1 MISVLQSFLFGGG
14 VNPFASRVATYYLR
28 DHMPEHV
35 ALLVDVYRAKRDAM
49 LEGLWEVL
57 GSTDVEI
64 SKPEGGFFIWIKLP
78 TGADP
83 ARLWEVAVQRRLQYT
98 PGPAFFVNGGGEGFI
113 RLAYSFEPPE
123 RCHDGARLIAQAI
136 LDSRR

>member
-1 MISVLQSFLFGGG
+1 M
-14 VNPFASRVATYYLR
+14 
-28 DHMPEHV
+28 
-35 ALLVDVYRAKRDAM
+35 
-49 LEGLWEVL
+49 
-57 GSTDVEI
+57 
-64 SKPEGGFFIWIKLP
+64 
-78 TGADP
+78 
-83 ARLWEVAVQRRLQYT
+83 QRRLQYT

>member
-1 MISVLQSFLFGGG
+1 M
-14 VNPFASRVATYYLR
+14 AAYYLR
-28 DHMPEHV
+28 EHMAPHV
-35 ALLVDVYRAKRDAM
+35 AVLIDVYRAKRDAM
-49 LEGLWEVL
+49 RAGLWEVL